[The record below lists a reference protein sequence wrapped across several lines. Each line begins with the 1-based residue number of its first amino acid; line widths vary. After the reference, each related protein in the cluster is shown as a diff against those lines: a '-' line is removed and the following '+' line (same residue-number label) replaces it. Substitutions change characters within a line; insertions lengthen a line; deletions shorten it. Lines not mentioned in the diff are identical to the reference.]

1 MSQYSSINY
10 KQIIQQQQEQL
21 VVIQTQLQVLL
32 AAQGAAAASGT
43 GVSTEVAEPQLF
55 DRTVEKV
62 LEFVIAC
69 KLFIRI
75 KMREEVV
82 EK

>member
-1 MSQYSSINY
+1 MIM
-10 KQIIQQQQEQL
+10 
-21 VVIQTQLQVLL
+21 QTQLQVLL
-32 AAQGAAAASGT
+32 AAQGAAVVSGI
-43 GVSTEVAEPQLF
+43 GISTEVAEPQLF

-62 LEFVIAC
+62 LEFAVVC

-75 KMREEVV
+75 KMKGEVV

>member
-1 MSQYSSINY
+1 MQA
-10 KQIIQQQQEQL
+10 
-21 VVIQTQLQVLL
+21 QLQVLL
-32 AAQGAAAASGT
+32 AAQEVAATSRK
-43 GVSTEVAEPQLF
+43 GVSTKVAESQLF

-69 KLFIRI
+69 KLFIRM
-75 KMREEVV
+75 KMRREAI